1 MDIRAHKIV
10 DVQTKCT
17 RHNMG
22 DRHFYTTD
30 IVATD
35 TKGNEVTLTLFSEGK
50 LTITNP
56 SVEYAE

>member
-35 TKGNEVTLTLFSEGK
+35 SKGNEVTLTLFSEGK
-50 LTITNP
+50 LTIANP
-56 SVEYAE
+56 AVEFAD

>member
-1 MDIRAHKIV
+1 MDIRAHNIV

-35 TKGNEVTLTLFSEGK
+35 SRGQEMMVTLFSEDR
-50 LTITNP
+50 LTIANP
-56 SVEYAE
+56 AVEYAK